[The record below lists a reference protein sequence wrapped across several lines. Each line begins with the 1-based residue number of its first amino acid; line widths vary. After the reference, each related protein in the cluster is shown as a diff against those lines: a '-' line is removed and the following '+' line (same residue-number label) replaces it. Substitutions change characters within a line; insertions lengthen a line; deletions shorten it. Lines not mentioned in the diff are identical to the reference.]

1 MVSVTYFASAFQTF
15 SATGNL
21 PSSSHE
27 TSRKRKRELKTSTD
41 DVYGDETEV
50 PSSDGELMTLS
61 SVASEGRSLS
71 QDTAFQYE
79 TSGHPFRETLPGSN
93 FPHAFRERP
102 TDSPQLRTKANLSD
116 ELAILRPPMCVTA
129 GPKTMSENVEPGA
142 IGSRQQSLIAL
153 TAILHKCVLEGDF
166 IRAGRA
172 WGMLLRAEHN
182 GHSLDL
188 RTTDRWGLG
197 AEIVLRREAQLAR
210 NKDGTGK
217 PINTHGTDDQ
227 HHMPSDSFC
236 PQALEQAKN
245 YYERLV
251 LQYPYRKAFPDTTGP
266 LDFYIAMFS
275 LWIYSIQRHHSLA
288 LAEHEDDALDAECTD
303 AWALDQDESGSVSDA
318 ERRQHRSREA
328 IRDDILQRAN
338 VIAARLEELMVS
350 PPYSDDN
357 QYLQLQEMLDSWMK
371 DLSNAHGGS

>member
-15 SATGNL
+15 SAIGNL

-41 DVYGDETEV
+41 DVYGEETEL

-79 TSGHPFRETLPGSN
+79 TSGHPFGETLPGSN
-93 FPHAFRERP
+93 FPHAFREGP

-129 GPKTMSENVEPGA
+129 GPKSISENVKPGA
-142 IGSRQQSLIAL
+142 IGSRQQNLIAL

-197 AEIVLRREAQLAR
+197 AEIVLRRDAQLAR

-217 PINTHGTDDQ
+217 PINTHGTEDQ

-236 PQALEQAKN
+236 SQALEQAKN

-266 LDFYIAMFS
+266 QAFYIAMFS

-288 LAEHEDDALDAECTD
+288 LAEHGDDALDAQCAD
-303 AWALDQDESGSVSDA
+303 AWALNQGDSRSVSDG
-318 ERRQHRSREA
+318 ERRQHRRREA

-338 VIAARLEELMVS
+338 VIAARLGELTMS

-357 QYLQLQEMLDSWMK
+357 KYLQLQKMLDSWIK